1 MECMTFSRLAL
12 PTICYSEA
20 LCVVLTLPTSLLTSK
35 APISSAG
42 TYLSETDIQ
51 HDSSG
56 LMRNGVYSI
65 AGNTEVSTLKDDF
78 RRVQS
83 LGDK

>member
-1 MECMTFSRLAL
+1 MTFSRLAL
-12 PTICYSEA
+12 PTICYSET
-20 LCVVLTLPTSLLTSK
+20 LCVVLTLTNILAHFKGS
-35 APISSAG
+35 ISSAG

-56 LMRNGVYSI
+56 QMRNDVYRI